1 MNLSSYPVFAILL
14 AFVFYLLSRKK
25 KSGVKEQ
32 TSDILAEKQTDNIRA
47 PFEEETEEEYTS
59 RVYNY
64 LVSKFNASA
73 YHYHISEDRRSF
85 RLGFGDDQGAIIDYH
100 VESCYNG
107 GKRLIMFYCRIS
119 DKVVPDN
126 KLIEAAEMVN
136 RLNDLLLMNALVL
149 NYEFRIIEGKLI
161 YLIGA
166 HPIID
171 DYFHTYFNTM
181 LYSSDFRNAFLR
193 VIENNENP
201 ALVALEWAH

>member
-1 MNLSSYPVFAILL
+1 MSLSNYPFFVILL
-14 AFVFYLLSRKK
+14 TLIFYLLSRVRKFK
-25 KSGVKEQ
+25 VNKQASNIQ
-32 TSDILAEKQTDNIRA
+32 AEKQIVSSGA
-47 PFEEETEEEYTS
+47 PFDGETEGEYIS
-59 RVYNY
+59 RVYTY
-64 LVSKFNASA
+64 LVAKFSASG
-73 YHYHISEDRRSF
+73 YRYHISDDQRSF
-85 RLGFGDDQGAIIDYH
+85 RLSFGDQQGAIIDYH
-100 VESCYNG
+100 VECCYNG

-119 DKVVPDN
+119 DKAVPDN

-171 DYFHTYFNTM
+171 DYFHTYFETM
-181 LYSSDFRNAFLR
+181 LYSIDFRNAFLR

-201 ALVALEWAH
+201 ALVALELAH